1 MSPTPHPDL
10 GRRFVIGA
18 AAYGA
23 MLAASGV
30 RAQGRSGAKATFV
43 LVHPAWHGAWCWRK
57 VIPFLRAS
65 GHEVYAPTLTG
76 LGERS
81 HLARPD
87 IGLDI
92 HVQDVANVMT
102 YEDLG
107 SAILVGHSSSGVV
120 ITGVA
125 DRVRERIG
133 HLVYLDAFV
142 PEDGQ
147 SMWDV
152 MPAGISRVELDA
164 RVQREG
170 QGWLL
175 PSLAPVPWDQ
185 FVRKAWHVTD
195 EADVRWMVARLGP
208 TPIKHF
214 KDAVRCTNPAAAKIP
229 RTYIRCPEYP
239 HPGVR
244 SPCRDVTQ
252 RRSVA
257 LSRSRGSPPS
267 RDHASARIGEG
278 AAGNRRL
285 KQEKTPAL
293 LLALA
298 RVFVLPKMA
307 WRLTYFRVH
316 DCTLSSAQTRFTV
329 LFGIGTAW
337 FQAAMAAR

>member
-1 MSPTPHPDL
+1 MRPTPHPDL
-10 GRRFVIGA
+10 GRRFFIGA
-18 AAYGA
+18 AACGA

-30 RAQGRSGAKATFV
+30 RAQGRSSAKATFV

-65 GHEVYAPTLTG
+65 GHEVYTPTLTG

-92 HVQDVANVMT
+92 HVQDVVNVMT

-125 DRVRERIG
+125 DRVPERIG

-152 MPAGISRVELDA
+152 MPAGISRVELEA

-214 KDAVRCTNPAAAKIP
+214 KDAVRRTNPAAAKIP

-239 HPGVR
+239 HPVFDRLAETSRKGGVWR
-244 SPCRDVTQ
+244 YRE
-252 RRSVA
+252 VA
-257 LSRSRGSPPS
+257 GRHHPAITHPREL
-267 RDHASARIGEG
+267 ANVLLEI
-278 AAGNRRL
+278 AG
-285 KQEKTPAL
+285 
-293 LLALA
+293 
-298 RVFVLPKMA
+298 
-307 WRLTYFRVH
+307 
-316 DCTLSSAQTRFTV
+316 
-329 LFGIGTAW
+329 
-337 FQAAMAAR
+337 

>member
-1 MSPTPHPDL
+1 MTNHQERRWRNRLNWPRTPVAPLCRAMHP
-10 GRRFVIGA
+10 
-18 AAYGA
+18 
-23 MLAASGV
+23 
-30 RAQGRSGAKATFV
+30 
-43 LVHPAWHGAWCWRK
+43 WHGAWCWRK
-57 VIPFLRAS
+57 
-65 GHEVYAPTLTG
+65 
-76 LGERS
+76 
-81 HLARPD
+81 
-87 IGLDI
+87 
-92 HVQDVANVMT
+92 
-102 YEDLG
+102 
-107 SAILVGHSSSGVV
+107 
-120 ITGVA
+120 
-125 DRVRERIG
+125 ERIG

-285 KQEKTPAL
+285 KQKK
-293 LLALA
+293 
-298 RVFVLPKMA
+298 R
-307 WRLTYFRVH
+307 RHSY
-316 DCTLSSAQTRFTV
+316 
-329 LFGIGTAW
+329 
-337 FQAAMAAR
+337 